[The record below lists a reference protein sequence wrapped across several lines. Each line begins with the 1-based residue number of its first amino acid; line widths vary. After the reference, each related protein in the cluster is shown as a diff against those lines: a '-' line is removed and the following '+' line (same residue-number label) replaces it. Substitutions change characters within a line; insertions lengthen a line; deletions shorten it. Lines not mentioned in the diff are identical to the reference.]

1 MLWNIVKGVVAA
13 VLVTKITERYFKDKN
28 GVATP
33 VQSNEGAN
41 PDLPGQHAPA
51 QPGAA
56 KPRTV
61 KPSAVRPAVKTAVKP
76 KAKPEVNRKV
86 NQELKDSK
94 PNYPLNA
101 TESSI

>member
-61 KPSAVRPAVKTAVKP
+61 KPSAVKTAVKP

-94 PNYPLNA
+94 PNDPLNA